1 MTDILR
7 DLYEVTAEGRAYLAY
22 YDATGGNPIPLIQPT
37 GYPDGVEQMGGSAA
51 VYRECVKRGITWEEL
66 LHYQDTTPDDAII

>member
-7 DLYEVTAEGRAYLAY
+7 DLYEVTAQGRAYLAY

-66 LHYQDTTPDDAII
+66 LHYQDTTPDGAII